1 MPLVLFLP
9 TDMSLITPIISVRS
23 TSWVAPC
30 WVQGPFTSPFSTSVG
45 YGRLI
50 LVTTGIGLT
59 AALPIIQQLRTLG
72 REIFLIW
79 VTRNLEQVSFHL
91 PMLLGCTAALVF
103 CDGDRFP
110 DKLHRMLAMVPNL
123 ALYKGRP
130 NLEKICCWIILA
142 QHRID
147 SNEASASPVRPPSSR
162 GAKVAPAAIDS
173 DAPLVLP
180 ADPSEFAAAEPS
192 HVIIPKL
199 SAAERSAWSVLYCGN
214 VAPVRQQL
222 KVVSRAWGFLYSEE
236 SFAW

>member
-1 MPLVLFLP
+1 MRVHLVGGAVLGAG
-9 TDMSLITPIISVRS
+9 PIHL
-23 TSWVAPC
+23 A
-30 WVQGPFTSPFSTSVG
+30 VQHIG
-45 YGRLI
+45 YCRLI

-142 QHRID
+142 QHGID
-147 SNEASASPVRPPSSR
+147 SNEASASPVRPPSGR

-173 DAPLVLP
+173 DALLVLP
-180 ADPSEFAAAEPS
+180 ADPSDPLRCPGCAATLFRDVVVNNRPFRKILGGK
-192 HVIIPKL
+192 VYVKGGGI
-199 SAAERSAWSVLYCGN
+199 SAR
-214 VAPVRQQL
+214 
-222 KVVSRAWGFLYSEE
+222 
-236 SFAW
+236 